1 MENWMEREIA
11 QWVHPMKDRSDDW
24 SHQERALLPRS
35 YISLP
40 SIEERKNKVNTL
52 HFTVVKAHS
61 DSEGWNPLPPLY
73 GLLFSIS
80 SKGVF
85 LYASSQRQDNTYHCL
100 CYTSSGALAGTRNNS
115 MGPTFTQ
122 FSSCHITQNG
132 RLLCCQTL
140 PGYLYIVY
148 YKSKLDVLLR
158 KIGLLLPTDVTE
170 ITEATRST
178 RLSVCVMDGIGW
190 STHPHGQL
198 FRGEITVLFND
209 ALNTFYLRLYGVGHM
224 VKDHYDSEKGNS
236 LPPNRLL
243 FPINSKGSF
252 ICIRQD
258 NTYHGF
264 CYTSRGAL
272 AGTRNR

>member
-1 MENWMEREIA
+1 M
-11 QWVHPMKDRSDDW
+11 VKD
-24 SHQERALLPRS
+24 
-35 YISLP
+35 
-40 SIEERKNKVNTL
+40 
-52 HFTVVKAHS
+52 HS
-61 DSEGWNPLPPLY
+61 DSEGRKPTAVHYMGYSFRLTPRVL
-73 GLLFSIS
+73 
-80 SKGVF
+80 
-85 LYASSQRQDNTYHCL
+85 LYAPSHRQDSTYHGL
-100 CYTSSGALAGTRNNS
+100 CYTSRGELGGTRNNS
-115 MGPTFTQ
+115 MGLTFTQ